1 VTVDDV
7 EEVEGSGGPARR
19 ASIGGRGDG
28 PRAAPVV
35 TARWASRPEL
45 IGLGALIFAGAL
57 LVAVGT
63 NLLDGPPAVLALL
76 LVLGSVVAMILT
88 AVAGGPEARRKLA
101 PYGLLKPGML
111 WLALFYLAPLFTLL
125 RNSLSTLP
133 SRFAIKAD
141 FDWNFGNYVTA
152 FTDFGPQFQ
161 RAFTYAGTA
170 TVLTILVGY
179 PLAYV
184 IAFRGGRYRSLLLG
198 LVIVPF
204 FTSYLIRTIAW
215 QSLLADQGAITSMLN
230 TLGISGLLDAVG
242 IMDGDKIL
250 NTPAAVIGGLTYNF
264 LPFMVLPIYVSLE
277 KIDVSL
283 VDAARDLYSTSS
295 SAFFKVVFPL
305 SLPGVF
311 AGTLLTFIPASGDF
325 VNQLYLGN
333 PNTTMIGNS
342 IQDQFLVQNNVPLAS
357 AMSFVLMA
365 IITVFVL
372 VYSRFFGT
380 EDLT

>member
-1 VTVDDV
+1 M
-7 EEVEGSGGPARR
+7 
-19 ASIGGRGDG
+19 
-28 PRAAPVV
+28 
-35 TARWASRPEL
+35 L
-45 IGLGALIFAGAL
+45 LAGVL
-57 LVAVGT
+57 LVAVGARLIT
-63 NLLDGPPAVLALL
+63 GPLA
-76 LVLGSVVAMILT
+76 VVALVVVFGGVVSMILV
-88 AVAGGPEARRKLA
+88 AVMGGLEARRKLA

-133 SRFAIKAD
+133 SRFAVKAD
-141 FDWNFGNYVTA
+141 FDWNFGNYSTA
-152 FTDFGPQFQ
+152 FSDFGSQFQ
-161 RAFTYAGTA
+161 RAFTYAGIA
-170 TVLTILVGY
+170 TLLTIAIGY

-198 LVIVPF
+198 LVIIPF

-215 QSLLADQGAITSMLN
+215 QSLLADEGQITE
-230 TLGISGLLDAVG
+230 LLRLLRLTRILDSVG
-242 IMDGDKIL
+242 IMDGDKVL

-277 KIDVSL
+277 KINVSL
-283 VDAARDLYSTSS
+283 VDAAKDLYSTSTA
-295 SAFFKVVFPL
+295 AFRKVIFPL

-342 IQDQFLVQNNVPLAS
+342 IQDQFLVQNNVPVAS

-365 IITVFVL
+365 IITVGVL
-372 VYSRFFGT
+372 IYSRFFGT
-380 EDLT
+380 EDLA